1 MTIELWI
8 ANAAFGVALALCGVV
23 LKMLNA
29 RVSSQE
35 KSIVDTYKA
44 ISAVDRRIAD
54 IESNHA
60 IAHTKLSSFK
70 ELFDEKLNPIR
81 DRLNHQDSTIK
92 HLSDQI
98 ISLKS
103 TIQNVST
110 AITMIANHINANH
123 IQVK

>member
-8 ANAAFGVALALCGVV
+8 ANAAFGVALMLCGVV

-29 RVSSQE
+29 RVSLQE
-35 KSIVDTYKA
+35 KSLARNIA
-44 ISAVDRRIAD
+44 AVDRRIAE
-54 IESNHA
+54 IESSHA

-81 DRLNHQDSTIK
+81 DRLNQQDSNIK

-110 AITMIANHINANH
+110 AIQMIATHINANH
-123 IQVK
+123 IGVK

>member
-8 ANAAFGVALALCGVV
+8 ANAAFGFALTLFGVL

-29 RVSSQE
+29 RISSQD
-35 KSIVDTYKA
+35 KSLNKA
-44 ISAVDRRIAD
+44 LSAVDRRIAD
-54 IESNHA
+54 IESSHA

-81 DRLNHQDSTIK
+81 DRLNQQDSTIK